1 LRSAIAALGLLLVLA
16 FPASSADPPKP
27 RNVMLLMAGEYG
39 LPAYDLVLREMRN
52 VVKAGYS
59 SPLNWYAEYMDTARF
74 SDFHEEKAV
83 IDFYSQK
90 YKALTFDLLIA
101 VGPSL
106 TPIFRRFGDHLFRGS
121 PTLVLDILPSGVELP
136 ALFRKPK
143 MTGVFASADSQGSI
157 EAALTLQP
165 DTERLVIISGAS
177 DMDRLLGK
185 QALAASRRY
194 EQRIAIQHFIG
205 TPLAEMMAAVE
216 DLPDHSVILLTAYH
230 VSTTGTAFY
239 TREVTREVAAR
250 ANAPVYVL
258 FDSNADVGGVGGHV
272 ISFKKMGL
280 EAGRIALRILRGEMP
295 AAISPVREGLLE
307 YQFDWRQL
315 RRWGIPEG
323 RLPKGSVVLHRETTF
338 FEKYFWA
345 VMGAVAF
352 FTLQSALIA
361 YLIILNRRQS
371 ALSVRVRKAESRYRE
386 LLRIDRSARLGEMAG
401 SLAHELNQPLTAI
414 LSSAQ
419 AALRFLKAGHTE
431 PNQIRE
437 ILEQIVGDD
446 KRAASIINGVR
457 NMLKK
462 GSADRE
468 LVDVNDMVAE
478 IAAVFQGEAINRH
491 IRVETRFDR
500 SLPPVMASKTQLQ
513 QVLLNLMI
521 NSAYAMAAN
530 PVDDRRLILATGT
543 KGPNVVVSVR
553 DVGPGID
560 PAHLDRMFEPFFT
573 TRSEGMGMG
582 LAVCRAIVDD
592 HGGRIRAENHPD
604 RGAAFTFELPAVEN
618 G

>member
-1 LRSAIAALGLLLVLA
+1 
-16 FPASSADPPKP
+16 
-27 RNVMLLMAGEYG
+27 
-39 LPAYDLVLREMRN
+39 
-52 VVKAGYS
+52 
-59 SPLNWYAEYMDTARF
+59 
-74 SDFHEEKAV
+74 
-83 IDFYSQK
+83 
-90 YKALTFDLLIA
+90 
-101 VGPSL
+101 
-106 TPIFRRFGDHLFRGS
+106 
-121 PTLVLDILPSGVELP
+121 
-136 ALFRKPK
+136 
-143 MTGVFASADSQGSI
+143 
-157 EAALTLQP
+157 
-165 DTERLVIISGAS
+165 
-177 DMDRLLGK
+177 
-185 QALAASRRY
+185 
-194 EQRIAIQHFIG
+194 
-205 TPLAEMMAAVE
+205 
-216 DLPDHSVILLTAYH
+216 
-230 VSTTGTAFY
+230 
-239 TREVTREVAAR
+239 
-250 ANAPVYVL
+250 
-258 FDSNADVGGVGGHV
+258 
-272 ISFKKMGL
+272 
-280 EAGRIALRILRGEMP
+280 
-295 AAISPVREGLLE
+295 
-307 YQFDWRQL
+307 
-315 RRWGIPEG
+315 
-323 RLPKGSVVLHRETTF
+323 VVLHRETTF